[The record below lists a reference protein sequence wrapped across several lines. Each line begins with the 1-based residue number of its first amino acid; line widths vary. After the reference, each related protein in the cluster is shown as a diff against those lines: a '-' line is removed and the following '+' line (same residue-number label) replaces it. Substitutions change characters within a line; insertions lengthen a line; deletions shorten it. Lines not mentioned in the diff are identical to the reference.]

1 MMSYRPNW
9 LPALRRLFRVAALVG
24 GLVNTHNGF
33 AAITFVPGDYYTSN
47 YFSLTIT
54 QYDPTGHVVGTFIVP
69 SILGEEVR
77 GMAFGPDGLLY
88 TTVSRGTNGFAVL
101 AFDSS
106 GTVQRTYLGTV
117 YVAGNLSFG
126 KIALDRQYLYVA
138 GQDFLTR
145 YTLGDPFSGTVIY
158 TNNQVFDV
166 KTLANGNLFVA
177 SAYTVDE
184 ITHDGTLV
192 RNIRLND
199 ANRDRF
205 YEVRG
210 MEYDPMTDDLFVT
223 HLGYT
228 GFFAQLMRINAR
240 TGELE
245 RNVGFNYGDGDD
257 LFLDL
262 AGDVLVG
269 GRGVSPTFFT
279 NNLDQMGT
287 LNGGQQMFV
296 TRFLPWPT
304 FADLPTSDIVVEATG
319 PEGAPLDFA
328 PTSSDLEG
336 NPNTVVTQPARN
348 SLLPLGTTAIACLAI
363 DRQSHTTSASF
374 NVTVQDTTPPSLRVP
389 ATVNVVAK
397 ARKRHRRVTDA
408 VARFSVSALDVVDG
422 TVVAIANPP
431 SGSFFP
437 LGTTIVT
444 VSATDSHNNT
454 ASATF
459 PVMVKKKK
467 RH

>member
-54 QYDPTGHVVGTFIVP
+54 QYDPTGRVVGTFIVP

-138 GQDFLTR
+138 GQDSLTR
-145 YTLGDPFSGTVIY
+145 FALGDPSSGTIIY
-158 TNNQVFDV
+158 TNLQIFDV
-166 KTLANGNLFVA
+166 KILPSGNLLVA
-177 SAYTVDE
+177 SDIDIAE
-184 ITHDGTLV
+184 ITQNGGVVRDIPLV
-192 RNIRLND
+192 
-199 ANRDRF
+199 ASGGRF
-205 YEVRG
+205 VNVRG
-210 MEYDPMTDDLFVT
+210 IEYDPVTDDMFVT
-223 HLGYT
+223 NIAFTNFY
-228 GFFAQLMRINAR
+228 FELMRINAT
-240 TGELE
+240 TGVLE
-245 RNVGFNYGDGDD
+245 KSVSFHYADD
-257 LFLDL
+257 IFLDL
-262 AGDVLVG
+262 EGDILVG
-269 GRGVSPTFFT
+269 SPDLSPTFFT
-279 NNLDQMGT
+279 HDLDQMGT
-287 LNGGQQMFV
+287 LAGGQQMFV

-328 PTSSDLEG
+328 PTSTDLEG